1 VLRKDRRVD
10 LALVETES
18 LPEGIEALRLSNEP
32 ARPGDRVH
40 AVGCRYDL
48 DALWAYTAG
57 TVSQTHALKEG
68 YFSGGKEL
76 AKGAHVVIADAPV
89 NEGDSGGPLVNDFG
103 DVVGVTAAV
112 DWDARGAGLFI
123 AADEVRAL
131 AGMQSGPFEERSSV
145 GRDIYRRGLRTLALV
160 RGDGDGRASAVVIDR
175 DRRLLLTTADAVGA
189 RETAMVVFPVFRD
202 GALVADEPTYH
213 DSPRVLN
220 DKHAQTT
227 ATVLAADARRN
238 LALLE
243 AAALPVEAV
252 EARLAP
258 SPPVPGDGLHAL
270 SCPAR
275 GDLLWL
281 YTACFL
287 RQRGHVKLGR
297 TSDGPDPAVLAVQ
310 APLTPG
316 DGGGPVFN
324 DRGDLV
330 GVASGKT
337 GPQQQVAYVLT
348 AEEIRG
354 FLDEN
359 RVRWAPAAA
368 LVARAAVFVKARQF
382 DRAIADLDAATQ
394 FDSHFA
400 PAVAERGHV
409 RYLQGDDAEA
419 IRDCDR
425 ALELD
430 AKSAMAHVW
439 RAAARRRLGDS
450 KGARADCDAA
460 LAADP
465 HNATALAI
473 RGDVRRVQGD
483 LDGALADC
491 DEAVW
496 LDRRLPSAHLQR
508 GAVYEA
514 KDDPLKAIEEYSQAL
529 RLDADLA
536 DAYRR
541 RGDCYWARSDG
552 AAALADYT
560 HAAALDP
567 KDAAAQ
573 HGRGRALAARGDHDA
588 ALAAFD
594 AALKLDSGGARIYR
608 DRGAERLRGGDA
620 PGGLSDLVE
629 ASRLNPALTADM
641 LQTIERQ
648 AAKEPPAAACALC
661 RRALTQLRALTT
673 KDVLPKVIDE
683 QLAAAEAESDLERR
697 ADKMRSAITLIQ
709 NKLR

>member
-1 VLRKDRRVD
+1 
-10 LALVETES
+10 
-18 LPEGIEALRLSNEP
+18 
-32 ARPGDRVH
+32 
-40 AVGCRYDL
+40 
-48 DALWAYTAG
+48 
-57 TVSQTHALKEG
+57 
-68 YFSGGKEL
+68 
-76 AKGAHVVIADAPV
+76 
-89 NEGDSGGPLVNDFG
+89 
-103 DVVGVTAAV
+103 
-112 DWDARGAGLFI
+112 
-123 AADEVRAL
+123 
-131 AGMQSGPFEERSSV
+131 
-145 GRDIYRRGLRTLALV
+145 
-160 RGDGDGRASAVVIDR
+160 
-175 DRRLLLTTADAVGA
+175 
-189 RETAMVVFPVFRD
+189 
-202 GALVADEPTYH
+202 
-213 DSPRVLN
+213 
-220 DKHAQTT
+220 
-227 ATVLAADARRN
+227 
-238 LALLE
+238 
-243 AAALPVEAV
+243 
-252 EARLAP
+252 
-258 SPPVPGDGLHAL
+258 
-270 SCPAR
+270 
-275 GDLLWL
+275 
-281 YTACFL
+281 
-287 RQRGHVKLGR
+287 
-297 TSDGPDPAVLAVQ
+297 
-310 APLTPG
+310 
-316 DGGGPVFN
+316 
-324 DRGDLV
+324 
-330 GVASGKT
+330 
-337 GPQQQVAYVLT
+337 
-348 AEEIRG
+348 
-354 FLDEN
+354 
-359 RVRWAPAAA
+359 
-368 LVARAAVFVKARQF
+368 
-382 DRAIADLDAATQ
+382 
-394 FDSHFA
+394 
-400 PAVAERGHV
+400 
-409 RYLQGDDAEA
+409 
-419 IRDCDR
+419 
-425 ALELD
+425 
-430 AKSAMAHVW
+430 
-439 RAAARRRLGDS
+439 
-450 KGARADCDAA
+450 
-460 LAADP
+460 
-465 HNATALAI
+465 
-473 RGDVRRVQGD
+473 
-483 LDGALADC
+483 LADC